1 LPQVTLNKKVTLGLS
16 SYQFMAMA
24 RRGLFYTFL
33 SLYLMVDLG
42 LSVTATT
49 LLASLTMITN
59 SVSQTFV
66 WGKISDKYRIR
77 ARLVIIGETIAAFG
91 YVLIYFL
98 HVHLLNTV
106 GSVAAAYSIIAGL
119 TLLEFFWSMSN
130 LGWSALLSDVS
141 TSKERGRLMSVVSS
155 VGGIGRIV
163 GISVSGALYNWG
175 GNAGGF
181 RNGILFLFPSVI
193 MLTSALLIW
202 FSMRFSEQDYRNGR
216 ADEAVLEDKTTHSR
230 GYGSRAF
237 YWFLA
242 SISIV
247 SLGTYSIMQ
256 ILTFYVN
263 LDSPIGATTFDI
275 AMIGN
280 SASAATI
287 IFSLL
292 AGPLADKIGRKNALS
307 LGFALSIVTPVLYI
321 FAQNALQMIIINSLS
336 GISMAIVTVVGYLM
350 ASDLIPAKSRGRLFG
365 QYNAATSVSFGI
377 AGTVIGGP
385 IADYMIATGATNAA
399 AYIATFQAASMISLI
414 GMIMFVLKVKS
425 RSLDG

>member
-1 LPQVTLNKKVTLGLS
+1 
-16 SYQFMAMA
+16 
-24 RRGLFYTFL
+24 
-33 SLYLMVDLG
+33 MVGLG

-49 LLASLTMITN
+49 LLASLSMITN

-77 ARLVIIGETIAAFG
+77 VRLVVIGETIAAFG

-98 HVHLLNTV
+98 HIHLMNTV
-106 GSVAAAYSIIAGL
+106 SSIAAAYSIIAGL
-119 TLLEFFWSMSN
+119 TLLEFLWSMSN

-141 TSKERGRLMSVVSS
+141 TSKERGRLMSLVSS

-175 GNAGGF
+175 GDAGGF
-181 RNGILFLFPSVI
+181 RNGILFLFPSAI

-202 FSMRFSEQDYRNGR
+202 SSLRFSEQNYRSGR
-216 ADEAVLEDKTTHSR
+216 ADAAVLEEKTTHPR
-230 GYGSRAF
+230 GHSSRAF

-247 SLGTYSIMQ
+247 SLGTYSILQ

-263 LDSPIGATTFDI
+263 LDSPIGATASDI

-280 SASAATI
+280 SASTATI

-292 AGPLADKIGRKNALS
+292 AGPLADKVGRKRALS
-307 LGFALSIVTPVLYI
+307 IGFALSVITPVLYI
-321 FAQNALQMIIINSLS
+321 FAQNAVQMIIINSLR
-336 GISMAIVTVVGYLM
+336 GTSMAIVTVVGYLM
-350 ASDLIPAKSRGRLFG
+350 ASDLIPAKRRGRLFG
-365 QYNAATSVSFGI
+365 QYNAVTSVSFGI

-385 IADYMIATGATNAA
+385 IADYMIATGASSAA
-399 AYIATFQAASMISLI
+399 AYVATFQAASMISLV
-414 GMIMFVLKVKS
+414 GMIVFIMKVKS
-425 RSLDG
+425 ESLDG

>member
-1 LPQVTLNKKVTLGLS
+1 
-16 SYQFMAMA
+16 MAMA

-33 SLYLMVDLG
+33 SLYLMVGLG

-49 LLASLTMITN
+49 LLASLSMITN

-77 ARLVIIGETIAAFG
+77 VRLVIIGETIAAFG

-163 GISVSGALYNWG
+163 GISVSGVLYNLG
-175 GNAGGF
+175 GDAGGF
-181 RNGILFLFPSVI
+181 RSGILFLFPSVI
-193 MLTSALLIW
+193 MLASALLIW
-202 FSMRFSEQDYRNGR
+202 FSMRFSGQNYWNGR
-216 ADEAVLEDKTTHSR
+216 TDEAILEETTHSR

-242 SISIV
+242 SISMV
-247 SLGTYSIMQ
+247 SLGTYSILQ

-263 LDSPIGATTFDI
+263 LDSPIGATAFDI

-280 SASAATI
+280 SASTATI

-307 LGFALSIVTPVLYI
+307 IGFALSAITPVLYI

-336 GISMAIVTVVGYLM
+336 GVSIAIVTVVGYLM
-350 ASDLIPAKSRGRLFG
+350 ASDLIPAKRRGRLFG
-365 QYNAATSVSFGI
+365 QYNAVTSVSFGI

-385 IADYMIATGATNAA
+385 IADYVIATGATNAA
-399 AYIATFQAASMISLI
+399 AYVATFQAASIISLV
-414 GMIMFVLKVKS
+414 GMIMFVLKAKS
-425 RSLDG
+425 GSLDG